1 MTPCL
6 RATSNDVARVS
17 GAEADVDRLSH
28 QLDKREREQHTSKKN
43 DEDSDNDEWDE
54 FDEDEEYDE
63 DVEIFNFETGW
74 NLVGMDDE
82 WDEEDELDVGE
93 RQERFLAGVQI
104 PQKLQK
110 QLLREKVKAA
120 KEAASPDKKPTV
132 AKRGTHSKLRII
144 NGKFANR
151 KLLSPDDAGT
161 RPMMEK
167 VRGAVFS
174 IVQSYIGTGGWLPEG
189 SRWLDLYS
197 GTGAV
202 GLEGLSRGAAE
213 AHFCELDPWVVNNS
227 LGKNL
232 EMCGVAYN
240 STVHTMAVE
249 ALLQRSIE
257 SGANAFG
264 GQFDFISVTPPYV
277 LVSYPE
283 LMGLLDKCPLI
294 KETTIVIVE
303 YARREAKDIPD
314 TLGPLVKI
322 RDRKYGR
329 TYVAMYGPLSGFSD

>member
-110 QLLREKVKAA
+110 QLLREVCFICKSA
-120 KEAASPDKKPTV
+120 KLCP
-132 AKRGTHSKLRII
+132 HLR
-144 NGKFANR
+144 N
-151 KLLSPDDAGT
+151 
-161 RPMMEK
+161 
-167 VRGAVFS
+167 VYFS
-174 IVQSYIGTGGWLPEG
+174 IDFFMV
-189 SRWLDLYS
+189 
-197 GTGAV
+197 V
-202 GLEGLSRGAAE
+202 
-213 AHFCELDPWVVNNS
+213 HFV
-227 LGKNL
+227 
-232 EMCGVAYN
+232 MF
-240 STVHTMAVE
+240 
-249 ALLQRSIE
+249 ALLCI
-257 SGANAFG
+257 
-264 GQFDFISVTPPYV
+264 
-277 LVSYPE
+277 
-283 LMGLLDKCPLI
+283 GLACN
-294 KETTIVIVE
+294 
-303 YARREAKDIPD
+303 
-314 TLGPLVKI
+314 
-322 RDRKYGR
+322 
-329 TYVAMYGPLSGFSD
+329 